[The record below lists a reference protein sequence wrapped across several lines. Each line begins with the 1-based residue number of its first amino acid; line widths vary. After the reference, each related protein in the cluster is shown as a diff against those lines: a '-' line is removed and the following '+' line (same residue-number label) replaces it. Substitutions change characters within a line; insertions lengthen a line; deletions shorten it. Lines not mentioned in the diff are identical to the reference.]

1 MSIVYVGTNAV
12 SQFSKRL
19 KNLIEKARLRVD
31 EDTWPPNLPKT
42 YTPLVLVHHQDKYTA
57 KQADAM
63 ATCIHSGYIDEV
75 VSESVN
81 PGCCNT
87 EITKPAKK
95 TINTSKITKDIS
107 DILNIPLISD
117 STLDI
122 D

>member
-1 MSIVYVGTNAV
+1 M
-12 SQFSKRL
+12 
-19 KNLIEKARLRVD
+19 
-31 EDTWPPNLPKT
+31 
-42 YTPLVLVHHQDKYTA
+42 LVHHQDKYTA
-57 KQADAM
+57 KQAAAM

-107 DILNIPLISD
+107 DILNIPEISD
-117 STLDI
+117 SAHLILIEGAPGIGKTSLLHEI
-122 D
+122 AYQWAKGQLLQT